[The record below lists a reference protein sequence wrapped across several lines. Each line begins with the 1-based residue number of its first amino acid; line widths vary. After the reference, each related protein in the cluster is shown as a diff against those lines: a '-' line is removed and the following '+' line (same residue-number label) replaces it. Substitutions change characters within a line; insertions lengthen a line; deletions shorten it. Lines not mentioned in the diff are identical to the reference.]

1 MRATG
6 AGGPGIWLTD
16 AGRRT
21 AVVIALNPIPFAGIA
36 FLWFIGVIRDRIG
49 GREDRFFA
57 TVFLV
62 HAARCFSRRIARAR
76 ARELPS
82 DRPCRA

>member
-1 MRATG
+1 M
-6 AGGPGIWLTD
+6 
-16 AGRRT
+16 
-21 AVVIALNPIPFAGIA
+21 VIALNPIPFAGIA

-62 HAARCFSRRIARAR
+62 SGPLFQPPNCPGWRPRAAV
-76 ARELPS
+76 
-82 DRPCRA
+82 